1 MKSVVATPVGVSA
14 LAGPAPPYTQPVP
27 DDLLEKHRLTV
38 EHATAHALVSA
49 ASLDEA
55 APRVLEAICESLGW
69 EHGAYWTIDPSA
81 DLLRCANIWTL
92 AGLTFPEF
100 DSASC
105 AATFPRGDGFAGT
118 SLGVRSPR
126 LDS

>member
-1 MKSVVATPVGVSA
+1 
-14 LAGPAPPYTQPVP
+14 VP
-27 DDLLEKHRLTV
+27 EDLLDKHRLTV

-55 APRVLEAICESLGW
+55 APGILKAICESLGW

-81 DLLRCANIWTL
+81 EVLRCANIWTQ

-100 DSASC
+100 DNASR
-105 AATFPRGDGFAGT
+105 AATFARGNGLPGR
-118 SLGVRSPR
+118 V
-126 LDS
+126 